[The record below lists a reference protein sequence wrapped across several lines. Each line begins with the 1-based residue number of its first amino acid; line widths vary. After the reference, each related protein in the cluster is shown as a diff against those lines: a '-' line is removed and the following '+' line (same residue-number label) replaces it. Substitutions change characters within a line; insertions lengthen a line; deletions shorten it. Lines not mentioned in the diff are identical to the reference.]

1 MKDHWESVIGLE
13 IHVQLNSESK
23 IFSNAPTKFGSDQNL
38 QACEVDLGM
47 PGTLPVLNEKAIEK
61 AIKFGVAIDAE
72 IAEKVGFARKNY
84 FYPDLPK
91 GYQISQLD
99 DPIVGK
105 GSIEIQLEDQKIK
118 TIGIT
123 RAHLEEDAGKSIHD
137 LFENETAI
145 DLNRAGTP
153 LLEIVSEPDMS
164 NSEEAVAYL
173 KKIHSIVCALEISD
187 GNMSQ
192 GSMRCDANVSIK
204 KKGDKKLGTR
214 TELKNINSFK
224 FVEKAIN
231 YEIKRQI
238 SCLEKGEEIV
248 QETRLYDSTNNTTRS
263 MRSKEEANDYRYFP
277 EPDIIPIQITSD
289 LIQRIKNK
297 LPELPDEKKERFIN
311 VLGLSEYD
319 SRNLTYDL
327 GLADFFEKTLVY
339 IDDPKLVANWILG
352 DFSAVLNKFDVEVNN
367 SKVDAVKF
375 AELLT
380 YLKEEKISGQAA
392 KKVLENIWENPD
404 ISVSKS
410 IQDLGLEQISDDNEI
425 EEIIEKVI
433 SNNPDQKEQFLS
445 GKDRLFGFF
454 VGQVMKESKGKA
466 NPKLVNEILKKK
478 LV

>member
-1 MKDHWESVIGLE
+1 
-13 IHVQLNSESK
+13 
-23 IFSNAPTKFGSDQNL
+23 
-38 QACEVDLGM
+38 
-47 PGTLPVLNEKAIEK
+47 
-61 AIKFGVAIDAE
+61 
-72 IAEKVGFARKNY
+72 
-84 FYPDLPK
+84 
-91 GYQISQLD
+91 
-99 DPIVGK
+99 
-105 GSIEIQLEDQKIK
+105 
-118 TIGIT
+118 
-123 RAHLEEDAGKSIHD
+123 
-137 LFENETAI
+137 
-145 DLNRAGTP
+145 
-153 LLEIVSEPDMS
+153 MS
-164 NSEEAVAYL
+164 NSEEAVSYL

-192 GSMRCDANVSIK
+192 GSMRCDANVSIR

-231 YEIKRQI
+231 FEIKRQI

-248 QETRLYDSTNNTTRS
+248 QETRLYDATNNTTRS

-289 LIQRIKNK
+289 QIQKIKNE

-311 VLGLSEYD
+311 ELGLSEYD
-319 SRNLTYDL
+319 ARNLTYDL
-327 GLADFFEKTLVY
+327 ELADFFEKTLVN

-352 DFSAVLNKFDVEVNN
+352 DFSSILNKFDVEANN

-380 YLKEEKISGQAA
+380 YLKEEKISGQAT

-404 ISVSKS
+404 LSVSKS

-433 SNNPDQKEQFLS
+433 NNNPDQKEQFLS

>member
-1 MKDHWESVIGLE
+1 
-13 IHVQLNSESK
+13 
-23 IFSNAPTKFGSDQNL
+23 
-38 QACEVDLGM
+38 
-47 PGTLPVLNEKAIEK
+47 
-61 AIKFGVAIDAE
+61 
-72 IAEKVGFARKNY
+72 
-84 FYPDLPK
+84 
-91 GYQISQLD
+91 
-99 DPIVGK
+99 
-105 GSIEIQLEDQKIK
+105 
-118 TIGIT
+118 
-123 RAHLEEDAGKSIHD
+123 
-137 LFENETAI
+137 
-145 DLNRAGTP
+145 
-153 LLEIVSEPDMS
+153 MS

-192 GSMRCDANVSIK
+192 GSMRCDANVSIR

-231 YEIKRQI
+231 FEIKRQI

-248 QETRLYDSTNNTTRS
+248 QETRLYDASNNTTRS

-289 LIQRIKNK
+289 QIQRIKNE

-311 VLGLSEYD
+311 ELGLSEYD
-319 SRNLTYDL
+319 ARNLTYDL
-327 GLADFFEKTLVY
+327 ELADFFEKTLVN

-352 DFSAVLNKFDVEVNN
+352 DFSAILNKFDVEANN

-380 YLKEEKISGQAA
+380 YLKEEKISGQAT

-404 ISVSKS
+404 LSVSKS
-410 IQDLGLEQISDDNEI
+410 IQDLGLEQISDDSEI

-433 SNNPDQKEQFLS
+433 NNNPDQKEQFLS